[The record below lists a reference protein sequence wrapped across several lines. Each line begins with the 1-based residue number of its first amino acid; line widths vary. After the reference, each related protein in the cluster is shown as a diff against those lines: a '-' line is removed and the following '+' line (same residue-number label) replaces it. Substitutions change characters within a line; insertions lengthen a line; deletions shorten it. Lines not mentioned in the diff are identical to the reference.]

1 MYCSKCGAE
10 NKEGVNFCKSCGN
23 QIGNSAP
30 QVAVS
35 EELILPASL
44 LQRFLHNIV
53 DSIVIYVFAFAIG
66 FASYFLFGETTASIL
81 GIVAFFSYHLIFEAL
96 FQKTIGKMLTGTK
109 VVNMQGE
116 KPSFLALLGRTLAR
130 YIPFEPIS
138 FLFYGAYPTKGWHDR
153 LSRTLVV
160 PKKLT
165 PEEVL
170 KIDPEK
176 IRKQK
181 HDNAAGIIIVIIV
194 GGLFFI
200 AIIGILSSVVL
211 ASLNSARAKGQDA
224 AIKATLSA
232 VRAQAE
238 IYYDDNLNSYDG
250 LCFDSQTNLLL
261 DKTSGEKSIDYV
273 CNDSSSE
280 YAISAPLNE
289 NGYYCVDSTGNAN
302 VVNYGLTT
310 QTSCSGIGSGSSF
323 LKNTT
328 SSKQSLSQ
336 ELKEAEE
343 YVNSIYD
350 LPAMI
355 DEETRL
361 DRIYASN
368 DNKMNYDYTLV
379 NYTADE
385 LEWSALEDII
395 LPDLKNSFCHD
406 SSFEYYIERGVPMR
420 WNYYGMYKSLIGS
433 IELSSSDCI

>member
-1 MYCSKCGAE
+1 MYCSKCGSD
-10 NKEGVNFCKSCGN
+10 NKEGANFCKSCGN
-23 QIGNSAP
+23 QIGVSAP
-30 QVAVS
+30 QAVS

-53 DSIVIYVFAFAIG
+53 DSIARYAFAFVIG
-66 FASYFLFGETTASIL
+66 FVSYFLFSETVASIL

-96 FQKTIGKMLTGTK
+96 FQKTIGKMFTGTK

-130 YIPFEPIS
+130 YIPFEPLS

-160 PKKLT
+160 PKTLT
-165 PEEVL
+165 PEEVQ

-181 HDNAAGIIIVIIV
+181 HNNAAGIIIVIVV

-200 AIIGILSSVVL
+200 AIIGILASVVL
-211 ASLNSARAKGQDA
+211 ASLNSARDKGQDA
-224 AIKATLSA
+224 ATKATLSNA
-232 VRAQAE
+232 RVQAE
-238 IYYDDNLNSYDG
+238 LYYDDNLNSYSGFCLDG
-250 LCFDSQTNLLL
+250 QTKLQL
-261 DKTSGEKSIDYV
+261 DQAFGDKGIDYI
-273 CNDSSSE
+273 CNDNSSE

-289 NGYYCVDSTGNAN
+289 DGYYCVDSMGNAD
-302 VVNYGLTT
+302 VVKYGLTT
-310 QTSCSGIGSGSSF
+310 QTSCSEIPGISGF
-323 LKNTT
+323 LSDTLST
-328 SSKQSLSQ
+328 RSLSQ

-350 LPAMI
+350 LPVMI

-361 DRIYASN
+361 DRIYASHN
-368 DNKMNYDYTLV
+368 NKMNYDYTLV

-385 LEWSALEDII
+385 LEWSVLEDIV
-395 LPDLKNSFCHD
+395 LPELKTSFCYD
-406 SSFEYYIERGVPMR
+406 SSFEYYRE
-420 WNYYGMYKSLIGS
+420 
-433 IELSSSDCI
+433 